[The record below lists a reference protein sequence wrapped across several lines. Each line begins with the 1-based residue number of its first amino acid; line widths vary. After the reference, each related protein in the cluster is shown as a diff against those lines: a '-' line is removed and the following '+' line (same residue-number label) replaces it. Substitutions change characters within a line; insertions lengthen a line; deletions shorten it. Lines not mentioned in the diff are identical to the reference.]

1 MVWVCYGE
9 TISHRRSTAPI
20 VSIFFCFHFRWR
32 LSSYFPCVNS
42 LPYNWRSTFKC
53 KLISNEGSK
62 GKMAERKRAYV
73 PKSPSFVSS
82 NFTEWDPEQA
92 RKLIQESAR
101 LHPRWWYLSALHR
114 NSRQNL
120 TSGEET
126 TSPFHNPMRALRMLY
141 SLKHNEEW
149 DALRWQRRIT
159 SCLLARSWVG
169 NEGNNLKSMGRLLVL
184 LYILEN

>member
-1 MVWVCYGE
+1 MWYGCVIVQ
-9 TISHRRSTAPI
+9 TISHRRSTVPI

-42 LPYNWRSTFKC
+42 LPYNWRSTFRC

-73 PKSPSFVSS
+73 PKSPSFFSS

-101 LHPRWWYLSALHR
+101 LHPPPCSGDIFPPCTEIHAKIWRQEKRQQAHESSAK
-114 NSRQNL
+114 
-120 TSGEET
+120 
-126 TSPFHNPMRALRMLY
+126 LY
-141 SLKHNEEW
+141 SLKRNEEW
-149 DALRWQRRIT
+149 GAWRWQRRIT

-184 LYILEN
+184 L

>member
-1 MVWVCYGE
+1 MWYGCVIVQ
-9 TISHRRSTAPI
+9 TISHRRSTVPI
-20 VSIFFCFHFRWR
+20 VSIFFCFHLRWR

-42 LPYNWRSTFKC
+42 LPYNCRSPFKC

-101 LHPRWWYLSALHR
+101 LHPPPVVIFVRPAPKFTPKFDVRRRDNKS
-114 NSRQNL
+114 
-120 TSGEET
+120 
-126 TSPFHNPMRALRMLY
+126 MRALRMLY
-141 SLKHNEEW
+141 SLKRNEEW